1 MKYQFLDGDL
11 AKHRTLCLVTSL
23 KVAKRVTRALG
34 VSPIL
39 ARASQ
44 DFKDV
49 GSSTLC
55 VNLDGPVARILII
68 GGADDAMD
76 EGGFAK
82 LSNAVAQDLLK
93 LPINQ
98 ASIALEHVR
107 VAGRSSAWKAATVM
121 QACSHSG
128 YRFGR
133 HKSQTTSI
141 PTLARI
147 RMHNASRG
155 SASIK
160 QAIRAANALDQ
171 GMALA
176 KDLGNEPPNICNP
189 NYILREARKLA
200 KDPRVSV
207 TDLNEKKMGELGMG
221 AFLAVSQ
228 GSDCP
233 GHMIVIKYNGGTRG
247 DAPVVLVGKGITFDT
262 GGISLKPPAA
272 MDEMKFDMCG
282 AASVIGATKA
292 AIEAKLKLNLV
303 TIVAAAENMPSGN
316 ATRPG
321 DIVTSMSGQT
331 IEILNTD
338 AEGRLV
344 LCDAL
349 AYAQKLAPKAIID
362 VATLTGA
369 CIVALG
375 SHASAMYSNDDAL
388 AADLERAADES
399 GDKIWRMPLWPEY
412 HAPLKSNFADMA
424 NVGGREAGSVV
435 AACFLEKFVKDT
447 PWSHLDVAG
456 SAFHSGARKGSSG
469 RPVPLLFR
477 YLADQAG

>member
-272 MDEMKFDMCG
+272 MDERVKMSPLTSRPCMRSPRQLPPQCQMFLKFEARFIWDMPLFSLSTSN
-282 AASVIGATKA
+282 ANETTRLILP
-292 AIEAKLKLNLV
+292 I
-303 TIVAAAENMPSGN
+303 P
-316 ATRPG
+316 ATRLP
-321 DIVTSMSGQT
+321 VHS
-331 IEILNTD
+331 
-338 AEGRLV
+338 
-344 LCDAL
+344 
-349 AYAQKLAPKAIID
+349 
-362 VATLTGA
+362 
-369 CIVALG
+369 
-375 SHASAMYSNDDAL
+375 ASST
-388 AADLERAADES
+388 
-399 GDKIWRMPLWPEY
+399 
-412 HAPLKSNFADMA
+412 APL
-424 NVGGREAGSVV
+424 RR
-435 AACFLEKFVKDT
+435 
-447 PWSHLDVAG
+447 
-456 SAFHSGARKGSSG
+456 SAPYRCSPMHGVS
-469 RPVPLLFR
+469 
-477 YLADQAG
+477 